1 MRLTDKRQ
9 QGIAMVLALALLVVV
24 SGVAALM
31 FTRTLNEIRHSG
43 DDAAVV
49 QSLMLARGA
58 ANMGGQLMATTVRD
72 ELSAIVESDSST
84 IARWSFGTGTGDAP
98 DPASVINALTN
109 GASSVAGQL
118 QGVIDAAVCNAS
130 LTPSGGGSATVRIFV
145 TSGACNGNESLPAGI
160 ALPGGR
166 FVSGNPR
173 GGSGSAAEQVYGI
186 PYVMVATGTLG
197 EYRRNVVLQGEY
209 QFTVGRGSFAKYAL
223 FTNVHEGAGG
233 GDVWFTDRT
242 LFDGPVHTNQYFR
255 FYHQPWFGG
264 KVTSAGCRTPGATGC
279 TSNDFTRQGADFYG
293 KGFVKVRNMNST
305 TSPHYGADAPEL
317 TAGVDWKSGFVPLPT
332 NAQDQKAAAQADGI
346 YASDPITSLTLW
358 AGDAD
363 GNEPTRN
370 FKGEWTPAASY
381 QYIELCTE
389 TTVQSSGGGGSRGR
403 RRGGWSGGGYGGGF
417 GGWGWGGGT
426 TTVETCT
433 SNRFGP
439 DGELFEQ
446 ADDGTWQA
454 TGHEFNGVIY
464 GDQGV
469 GSFSGPERSGSDAND
484 PATAPPALASFA
496 QITVASDETIAITGD
511 LTYEDAPC
519 SGAPTRNGDGS
530 VTPATCDNRDA
541 RNVLGVYAQS
551 GDITIGN
558 LAQSLYPPRD
568 VTIDGVLMSGEG
580 AVTVDGYDAI
590 GERGAV
596 NLLGGII
603 EYNYGA
609 FGTFNAGTGQ
619 NSTGYG
625 RIFTYDQRMSDGL
638 APPFFPTVGD
648 DHVRSVSIFSYGQR
662 EQVY

>member
-1 MRLTDKRQ
+1 MRLTAKRQ

-31 FTRTLNEIRHSG
+31 FTRTLDEIRHSG

-72 ELSAIVESDSST
+72 QLSAVVEADSST
-84 IARWSFGTGTGDAP
+84 TARWSFGTGTGDAP

-109 GASSVAGQL
+109 GGSSVAGQL
-118 QGVIDAAVCNAS
+118 QGVIDAAVCGSDLA
-130 LTPSGGGSATVRIFV
+130 PSAGGRARVRIFV
-145 TSGACNGNESLPAGI
+145 SAGACSGTETLPAGI

-166 FVSGNPR
+166 FVSGSPR

-186 PYVMVATGTLG
+186 PYVMVATGSIG
-197 EYRRNVVLQGEY
+197 AYRRNVVLQGEY

-223 FTNVHEGAGG
+223 FTNVHEGTGG

-255 FYHQPWFGG
+255 FYHRPWFGG
-264 KVTSAGCRTPGATGC
+264 KVTSAGCRDPGPDAC
-279 TSNDFTRQGADFYG
+279 RNNDFRRQGAEFYD
-293 KGFVKVRNMNST
+293 KGFVKVANMNSI

-317 TAGVDWKSGFVPLPT
+317 TAGVDWQSSFVPLPG
-332 NAQDQKAAAQADGI
+332 NSQDQKAAAQADGI
-346 YASDPITSLTLW
+346 YASEPISSLTLW

-370 FKGEWTPAASY
+370 GQGEWTPAAAY
-381 QYIELCTE
+381 QYIEMCTQ
-389 TTVQSSGGGGSRGR
+389 TTTTSTGSRGR
-403 RRGGWSGGGYGGGF
+403 RRGGHSGGGYGGWW
-417 GGWGWGGGT
+417 GGWGSGGGT
-426 TTVETCT
+426 QTVETCST
-433 SNRFGP
+433 FRFGP
-439 DGELFEQ
+439 DRELFEE
-446 ADDGTWQA
+446 DDNGVWQA
-454 TGHEFNGVIY
+454 TGHEFNGVVY

-469 GSFSGPERSGSDAND
+469 QSLTGPERAGGDPND
-484 PATAPPALASFA
+484 PAGAPPALASFA
-496 QITVASDETIAITGD
+496 QITVASDQSIAITGD

-530 VTPATCDNRDA
+530 VTPASCDNRDA
-541 RNVLGVYAQS
+541 SNVLGVYAQQ

-558 LAQSLYPPRD
+558 LAQNLYPPRD
-568 VTIDGVLMSGEG
+568 VAIDGVLMSGEG
-580 AVTVDGYDAI
+580 AVTVDGYDQI

-609 FGTFNAGTGQ
+609 FGTFDARTGQ

-625 RIFTYDQRMSDGL
+625 RVFTYDQRMSDGL

-648 DHVRSVSIFSYGQR
+648 DSVRSVSIFSYGQR